1 MQTVGVPDDII
12 VIVQGII
19 IFFVAADRIIKT
31 WIIKASKLGK
41 KIKILKLSKAVKRH
55 DLDSSYIYCSIYT
68 FIL

>member
-41 KIKILKLSKAVKRH
+41 NKNSQTIKGGEEA
-55 DLDSSYIYCSIYT
+55 
-68 FIL
+68 

>member
-41 KIKILKLSKAVKRH
+41 IKILKLSKAVKRH